1 MIGLKRFIRPGI
13 VISVIGHVG
22 ALMLGLLLVGANSL
36 QSIAPEAMVVDIV
49 TPEEAPRL
57 SGTPADART
66 SGTEMALKSHGA
78 DAATQPPQPLQRE
91 QQKQQRPNPQRDAHP
106 QSAQT
111 PPPPQPQTEH
121 AETAQP
127 LIAEIQTSEPP
138 QPHPEETPD
147 QSNVAETLAQLAL
160 AGGQFGGGFAAPP
173 VDTNK
178 AGYDFTAAFRER
190 VSWCSRLPPSIAP
203 NDKIF
208 VAMRVFLNRD
218 GTLASTP
225 RTLLPILTDKQQA
238 LMESS
243 IDALQKCQPY
253 IMLPADKYK
262 LWKKLDL
269 TFYPMSFLG
278 Q

>member
-22 ALMLGLLLVGANSL
+22 ALVLGLFLVGANSL
-36 QSIAPEAMVVDIV
+36 QSITPEAIVVDIV

-66 SGTEMALKSHGA
+66 SGTESAFKSHGA
-78 DAATQPPQPLQRE
+78 DTGTQPPQRE
-91 QQKQQRPNPQRDAHP
+91 QQQRQSPNPQREAHP
-106 QSAQT
+106 PSAQT
-111 PPPPQPQTEH
+111 AQPPQPQTEH
-121 AETAQP
+121 AEIAQP
-127 LIAEIQTSEPP
+127 LTAEIQPSEPP
-138 QPHPEETPD
+138 QPHPEENPD
-147 QSNVAETLAQLAL
+147 QLNVAEMLAQLAL

-178 AGYDFTAAFRER
+178 PGYDFTAPFRER
-190 VSWCSRLPPSIAP
+190 VSSCSMLPPGIAP
-203 NDKIF
+203 NEKI
-208 VAMRVFLNRD
+208 VVVMRVLFNRD
-218 GTLASTP
+218 GTLASPP
-225 RTLLPILTDKQQA
+225 RPLLPILTDKQQA

-278 Q
+278 R